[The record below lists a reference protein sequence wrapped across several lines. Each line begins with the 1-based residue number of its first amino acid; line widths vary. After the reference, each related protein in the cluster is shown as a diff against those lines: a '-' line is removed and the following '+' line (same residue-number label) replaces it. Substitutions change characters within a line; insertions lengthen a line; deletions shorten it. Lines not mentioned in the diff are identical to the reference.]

1 MEIRLLTTQ
10 EAMKL
15 LKIKDKDVFRD
26 LIKKYKIPRVKYLQK
41 NVFYDV
47 NDINKFIDNQKII

>member
-1 MEIRLLTTQ
+1 MEVRLLTTQ

-26 LIKKYKIPRVKYLQK
+26 VIKKYKIPRVKYLQK